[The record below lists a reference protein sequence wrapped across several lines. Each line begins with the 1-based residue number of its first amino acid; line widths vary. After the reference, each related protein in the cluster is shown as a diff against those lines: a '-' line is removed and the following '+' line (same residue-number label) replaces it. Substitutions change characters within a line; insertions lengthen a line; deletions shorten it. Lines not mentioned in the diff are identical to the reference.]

1 MTDGYHM
8 PLEEF
13 RRHGHTLVD
22 WVADYLDTVGERPV
36 ASTVAPGEVRSGLA
50 PHQTEQ
56 PEPFAAVLADLDRVI
71 LPGITHWQH
80 PGWFAYFPANSSP
93 PSVLG
98 ELVAAGLG
106 VQGMLWSTSPAATE
120 VESLMLDWLVEML
133 GLPTSWRIDTGPGGG
148 VLQTSASDSTHTAL
162 VAARARAVRAGA
174 DPRRLV
180 VYTSAQAHSSVEKGA
195 RVAALDHVRLIGV
208 DESFALDPAQL
219 GTAIE
224 HDRHAGLVPC
234 IVVSTLGT
242 TGTTAVD
249 PIRDVGELARAHQ
262 MWHHVD
268 AAYAGAAMCLPE
280 LRHLQDGLE
289 LVDSYT
295 FDPHK
300 WLFTNFDCSAL
311 WVADRSQL
319 IDTLTIDPP
328 YLRDAASDSGQV
340 IDYRNW
346 QVPLGRRFR
355 ALKLMFV
362 LRSYGVEGIR
372 HHIREHI
379 ALTRALADRLA
390 ADTRFELV
398 APTPFALVCFRH
410 VAGDAPTRALGASVN
425 ASGRSYLTP
434 STLPDGSAFLRVSI
448 GQTNTRQEHVDEL
461 WRLIDDM
468 SADVVQVVDDVVHE
482 VAGERRDGE
491 GRPVTA

>member
-1 MTDGYHM
+1 
-8 PLEEF
+8 
-13 RRHGHTLVD
+13 
-22 WVADYLDTVGERPV
+22 
-36 ASTVAPGEVRSGLA
+36 
-50 PHQTEQ
+50 
-56 PEPFAAVLADLDRVI
+56 
-71 LPGITHWQH
+71 
-80 PGWFAYFPANSSP
+80 
-93 PSVLG
+93 
-98 ELVAAGLG
+98 
-106 VQGMLWSTSPAATE
+106 
-120 VESLMLDWLVEML
+120 
-133 GLPTSWRIDTGPGGG
+133 
-148 VLQTSASDSTHTAL
+148 
-162 VAARARAVRAGA
+162 
-174 DPRRLV
+174 
-180 VYTSAQAHSSVEKGA
+180 
-195 RVAALDHVRLIGV
+195 
-208 DESFALDPAQL
+208 
-219 GTAIE
+219 
-224 HDRHAGLVPC
+224 VPC

-410 VAGDAPTRALGASVN
+410 VAGDAPTRALGADVN

-461 WRLIDDM
+461 WRLIDQR
-468 SADVVQVVDDVVHE
+468 SADVVQVVDDVMHE
-482 VAGERRDGE
+482 VSSERHDGE